1 MRGWREERGQ
11 SLVEFAL
18 VLPMLLV
25 VCIGMAEVGRVTWAW
40 NLAQQAAAE
49 GARRAIVVS
58 NSAWSDTAKA
68 VAQRRLASNQV
79 SGPNMLSSVS
89 VTTILDDSTNPRTVQ
104 VNVDVPVTLLLT
116 FWESGKNK
124 KAYTVRASAK
134 MDCQPSFYKPS
145 S

>member
-79 SGPNMLSSVS
+79 SSPNMLSGVS

-104 VNVDVPVTLLLT
+104 VNVDVPVSLLLT
-116 FWESGKNK
+116 FWNN
-124 KAYTVRASAK
+124 KAYTVHGRAK